1 MAETNGKIM
10 SARDAISRFVHDGD
24 QLVIGNYTVGSC
36 AELVYEVVR
45 QKKKGFTRK
54 LRICKKI
61 TDTKSV
67 RPELVEGQ
75 PFMVRQTHHE
85 RVTVPLILLQP
96 LR

>member
-1 MAETNGKIM
+1 MDRI
-10 SARDAISRFVHDGD
+10 
-24 QLVIGNYTVGSC
+24 
-36 AELVYEVVR
+36 
-45 QKKKGFTRK
+45 

-96 LR
+96 LSIVCAVLFMTIAAGHGVAADNIRPVREKLGKYDTYLFYVLCSMFKV